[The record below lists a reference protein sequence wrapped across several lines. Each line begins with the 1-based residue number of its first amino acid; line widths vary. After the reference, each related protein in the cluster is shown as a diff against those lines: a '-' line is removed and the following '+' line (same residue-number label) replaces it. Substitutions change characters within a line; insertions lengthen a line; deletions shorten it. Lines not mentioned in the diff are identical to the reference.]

1 MTFDRADNRPKDL
14 GESEL
19 RIIAPPP
26 PYFQT
31 HKVSLMLKSALIIL
45 IKL

>member
-1 MTFDRADNRPKDL
+1 MTLDRADNRPKDL

-26 PYFQT
+26 YFQT
-31 HKVSLMLKSALIIL
+31 HKASLMLKSTLIIL

>member
-19 RIIAPPP
+19 RIIAPP
-26 PYFQT
+26 YFQT
-31 HKVSLMLKSALIIL
+31 HKVSLMLKSTLIIL